1 MKKHLSVLAL
11 SVRIVLY
18 KVLAICALSAVLQ
31 IGLCIFSLPRG
42 TAQDGPAISLEF
54 LIGLSS
60 FGRIAGVAFLAVCAV
75 LCFCGCDR
83 SSSHSGYTL
92 RRLSVG
98 ERTTVLWAAA
108 ANAGML
114 LLLWASQLAVALV
127 INLLYRQ
134 TVPASQLGDQSLL
147 IAFYRS
153 GYLHA
158 LLPLREISL
167 FVRNLILLAGLSI
180 CCAIFSYHQR
190 RGRYR
195 LEPLILALFALFYF
209 SQEVGSF
216 GSDLVLIFVAL
227 AIGGFAL
234 FSLRGGVTD
243 EASS

>member
-42 TAQDGPAISLEF
+42 TAQDGFCDL
-54 LIGLSS
+54 
-60 FGRIAGVAFLAVCAV
+60 AGVFDWPFFFWPDCRCGFSCGLNTRSSV
-75 LCFCGCDR
+75 GCDR

-114 LLLWASQLAVALV
+114 ILLWASQLAVALV

-134 TVPASQLGDQSLL
+134 TVPAFQLGDQSLL

-180 CCAIFSYHQR
+180 CCAIFPYHQR
-190 RGRYR
+190 RGRYH